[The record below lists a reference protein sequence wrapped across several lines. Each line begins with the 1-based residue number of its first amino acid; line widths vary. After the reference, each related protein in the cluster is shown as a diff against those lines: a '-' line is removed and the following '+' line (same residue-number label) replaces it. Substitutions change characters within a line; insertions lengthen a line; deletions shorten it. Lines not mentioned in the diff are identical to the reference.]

1 MERVLGEKRRMRI
14 CFVSD
19 QTFPPVGGEG
29 VSTQNFSL
37 GLRKKQA
44 TVIILTSRAKPP
56 FFMVEGI
63 KIYRFFSISL
73 PREKGYFAFASSGK
87 ISSLL
92 KRERIEIV
100 QINLPTYL
108 GWQALRGARKIGI
121 PVVLGFHVQVGNLL
135 PPHFPPFLIEKAIE
149 NWFSYFYNR
158 GDLIV
163 VPSHFACRIA
173 RNYTHRPIQVV
184 SNGVDLD
191 WFTARKASLEDR
203 MKFRESYELGRLLFL
218 LYVGR
223 LSDEKNPGYLIEIMG
238 LLKKRSEAKLL
249 MVGEGVLE
257 DELREKIAKYGLK
270 KRVILPGYLR
280 GKDLLYA
287 YLEADIFILSSFY
300 ELQSIATLEA
310 MATRNA
316 ILVGK
321 SRENAAQELVR
332 EGINGYT
339 FSLDDPQDA
348 SDKIE
353 NILGNEKLKRSMQ
366 EESYRMVQSHSLKR
380 SVSRLEKIYKSLIG
394 GAGIEKTSRFV
405 DS

>member
-1 MERVLGEKRRMRI
+1 MRV

-37 GLRKKQA
+37 ELRKKRHE
-44 TVIILTSRAKPP
+44 VIIFTSRAKEP

-73 PREKGYFAFASSGK
+73 PQEKGYFTLASSRK
-87 ISSLL
+87 IFFILE
-92 KRERIEIV
+92 RERIEIL

-108 GWQALRGARKIGI
+108 GWQALKGAKKLDI
-121 PVVLGFHVQVGNLL
+121 PVVLGFHVQAGNILL
-135 PPHFPPFLIEKAIE
+135 PHFPSFLLEKAIE

-163 VPSHFACRIA
+163 VPSYFAARIA
-173 RNYTHRPIQVV
+173 RNYTHRPIQVI
-184 SNGVDLD
+184 SNGIDLD
-191 WFTARKASLEDR
+191 WFSARRASLENR
-203 MKFRESYELGRLLFL
+203 IKFRESYELGQSLFL

-223 LSDEKNPGYLIEIMG
+223 LSYEKNPGYLIEIMG
-238 LLKKRSEAKLL
+238 LLLKKRPEVKLL
-249 MVGEGVLE
+249 MVGGGLIK
-257 DELREKIAKYGLK
+257 DKLKEKIASRGLK
-270 KRVILPGYLR
+270 NKLILTGYLSK
-280 GKDLLYA
+280 KDLLCA
-287 YLEADIFILSSFY
+287 YLEADIFILPSFY

-321 SRENAAQELVR
+321 SRGNAAQELVK

-366 EESYRMVQSHSLKR
+366 EASYRMVQAHSLER
-380 SVSRLEKIYKSLIG
+380 SVSRLENIYKSLIS
-394 GAGIEKTSRFV
+394 GALGKY
-405 DS
+405 

>member
-1 MERVLGEKRRMRI
+1 MGEKGIMRV

-37 GLRKKQA
+37 ELRKKQHA
-44 TVIILTSRAKPP
+44 VIIFTSRTKES

-63 KIYRFFSISL
+63 KIYGFFSISL
-73 PREKGYFAFASSGK
+73 PQEKGYFALASSGK
-87 ISSLL
+87 IFSILE
-92 KRERIEIV
+92 RERIEII
-100 QINLPTYL
+100 QINLPTFL
-108 GWQALRGARKIGI
+108 GWQTLRGARKLGI
-121 PVVLGFHVQVGNLL
+121 PVVLGFHVQVGNVLL
-135 PPHFPPFLIEKAIE
+135 PHLPSFLLGKAIE

-163 VPSHFACRIA
+163 VPSYFAARIA
-173 RNYTHRPIQVV
+173 RNYTHQPIQVI
-184 SNGVDLD
+184 SNGIDLD
-191 WFTARKASLEDR
+191 WFSTRRVSLKDR
-203 MKFRESYELGRLLFL
+203 IKFRESYELGQSPAL

-223 LSDEKNPGYLIEIMG
+223 LSYEKNPSYLIEIMG
-238 LLKKRSEAKLL
+238 SLLKKIPEVKLL
-249 MVGEGVLE
+249 MVGGGLIK
-257 DELREKIAKYGLK
+257 DKLKEKIAECGLK
-270 KRVILPGYLR
+270 NKVILTGYLSK
-280 GKDLLYA
+280 KDLLCA
-287 YLEADIFILSSFY
+287 YLEADIFILPSFY

-310 MATRNA
+310 MAARNA

-321 SRENAAQELVR
+321 SRENAAQELVK

-366 EESYRMVQSHSLKR
+366 EESYRMVQAHSLER
-380 SVSRLEKIYKSLIG
+380 SVSRLEKIYKSLIS
-394 GAGIEKTSRFV
+394 GAPVS
-405 DS
+405 

>member
-1 MERVLGEKRRMRI
+1 MRI

-19 QTFPPVGGEG
+19 QTFPAVGGEG

-37 GLRKKQA
+37 GLRKKQHV
-44 TVIILTSRAKPP
+44 VIIFTSRAREP
-56 FFMVEGI
+56 FFVVEEI

-73 PREKGYFAFASSGK
+73 PQEKGYFAFASSGK
-87 ISSLL
+87 IFSIL
-92 KRERIEIV
+92 KRERIEVV

-108 GWQALRGARKIGI
+108 GWQALKGAKKLGI
-121 PVVLGFHVQVGNLL
+121 PVVLGFHVQVGNVL
-135 PPHFPPFLIEKAIE
+135 PPHLPSFLMEKAIE
-149 NWFSYFYNR
+149 IWFSYFYNR
-158 GDLIV
+158 GDLVV
-163 VPSHFACRIA
+163 VPSHFASQIA

-184 SNGVDLD
+184 SNGIDLD
-191 WFTARKASLEDR
+191 RLSARRVSLKDR
-203 MKFRESYELGRLLFL
+203 IKFRESYELSRSPLL

-223 LSDEKNPGYLIEIMG
+223 LSYEKNPGYLIEIMG
-238 LLKKRSEAKLL
+238 SLSKKRSQVKLL
-249 MVGEGVLE
+249 MVGEGILK
-257 DELREKIAKYGLK
+257 DRLKEKIASHGLK
-270 KRVILPGYLR
+270 NRVILTGYLR
-280 GKDLLYA
+280 KKDLLYA
-287 YLEADIFILSSFY
+287 YLEADIFILPSFY

-321 SRENAAQELVR
+321 SRENAAQELVK

-366 EESYRMVQSHSLKR
+366 EESYRMAQAHSLER
-380 SVSRLEKIYKSLIG
+380 SVSRLEKIYKSLIS
-394 GAGIEKTSRFV
+394 GAPGKY
-405 DS
+405 